1 MSCLSHERAALD
13 AALSRLNISLTSEQ
27 CELLLSHLHLLSK
40 KNEEINLTRVEDIDE
55 AIVLHVEDSLSIL
68 PEFNSFPG
76 KFCDIGTGG
85 GFPGIPLGIASGRS
99 GVLLDSVQKKA
110 RAVQEFVEGLGLSEQ
125 LNALGMRSEEF
136 ATSHPKE
143 FDVVVARAVSS
154 LNVVEELSTPLL
166 KMNGHL
172 IAMRGS
178 ESEQNIQDGL
188 NAADILGLELVDRRD
203 FHIGELSEF
212 YRSVF
217 VFKRVREA
225 EVKLPRRP
233 GMATKRPYK

>member
-1 MSCLSHERAALD
+1 MSYLPHERAALD
-13 AALSRLNISLTSEQ
+13 AALSRLNLSLTSEQ

-40 KNEEINLTRVEDIDE
+40 KNKEINLTRVEDIDE

-76 KFCDIGTGG
+76 TFCDIGTGG

-99 GVLLDSVQKKA
+99 GILLDSVQKKA
-110 RAVQEFVEGLGLSEQ
+110 RAVQEFIEELGLSDQ
-125 LNALGMRSEEF
+125 LNALGMRSEEL
-136 ATSHPKE
+136 AVSGSYS

-178 ESEQNIQDGL
+178 ESQEDIQDAL
-188 NAADILGLELVDRRD
+188 NAADVLGLELVERRN
-203 FHIGELSEF
+203 FNIGESLEYS
-212 YRSVF
+212 RSIF
-217 VFKRVREA
+217 VFERVKEA
-225 EVKLPRRP
+225 NVKLPRRP
-233 GMATKRPYK
+233 GMATKRPYR